1 MGIMGEIKVARWNF
15 LPLNQLQKPWTKIV
29 LVVNVGSLEKSKD
42 GGRIGFIEYQTYQI
56 EIWNIF
62 KPLKQ

>member
-1 MGIMGEIKVARWNF
+1 M
-15 LPLNQLQKPWTKIV
+15 
-29 LVVNVGSLEKSKD
+29 LVVNVESLEKSKD
-42 GGRIGFIEYQTYQI
+42 GGRIGFIENQTYQI